1 MTVDPVQKV
10 YRLLLFIIVGFL
22 AWGIFPFLAP
32 IIGMLL
38 FSFLFTTIFLQAADS
53 LERYTKSRSLGVFII
68 LASVLTLGVA
78 FIGSFIS
85 NMGSQIKSFTLKLQR
100 DDFATS
106 IDNLSNGVKDSLP
119 ETISN
124 MIPESE
130 KIIIIAKNSML
141 GVFQSVLSLLGSA
154 GSFFFISFMVLIF
167 TIILL
172 IEYHD
177 FKRSLVRFIPNKYL
191 EVGLRMIYNIE
202 QQISKYLRGQ
212 ILAAGSVAILS
223 IIGLFIL
230 NQLGANITLIVFI
243 GIIAGLANLIPMVGP
258 FIGMIPAIL
267 IALMNNVGSDAALT
281 HQLFGTVPSPFYVLD
296 IVLMFIIVQQIDN
309 NFITPLVVGESVG
322 LHPMA
327 VMLVLLIGGTLIG
340 PLGMLFA
347 IPAAGVLKVVI
358 GEIVF
363 VTKNS
368 HLL

>member
-1 MTVDPVQKV
+1 MEI
-10 YRLLLFIIVGFL
+10 L
-22 AWGIFPFLAP
+22 PFLSS
-32 IIGMLL
+32 IIGMLV
-38 FSFLFTTIFLQAADS
+38 FSFLFTTIFLQAVDS
-53 LERYTKSRSLGVFII
+53 IERYTRSRALGVFLI
-68 LASVLTLGVA
+68 LSTTIMIGVL

-85 NMGSQIKSFTLKLQR
+85 NLGSQIKLFTQKIQR
-100 DDFATS
+100 EDFTTS
-106 IDNLSNGVKDSLP
+106 IENLSISIRDSLP
-119 ETISN
+119 DMIAN
-124 MIPESE
+124 LIPESE
-130 KIIIIAKNSML
+130 KIILIAKNVMV
-141 GVFQSVLSLLGSA
+141 GIFQSVLSLLGSA
-154 GSFFFISFMVLIF
+154 GSLFFIAFMVLIF

-177 FKRSLVRFIPNKYL
+177 FKRSLVRFMPNKYL

-202 QQISKYLRGQ
+202 LQISKYLRGQ
-212 ILAAGSVAILS
+212 ILAASSVAILS
-223 IIGLFIL
+223 IMGLFLL

-267 IALMNNVGSDAALT
+267 IALMNNIGNDIALNHQIFGSI
-281 HQLFGTVPSPFYVLD
+281 PSPFFVLD
-296 IVLMFIIVQQIDN
+296 IIIMFIIVQQIDN

-347 IPAAGVLKVVI
+347 IPVAGVLKVVMT
-358 GEIVF
+358 EIIF
-363 VTKNS
+363 ITKNS

>member
-1 MTVDPVQKV
+1 MDPVQKI
-10 YRLLLFIIVGFL
+10 YRLLIFIIVGTIL
-22 AWGIFPFLAP
+22 WRVFPFLAP

-53 LERYTKSRSLGVFII
+53 LERYTRSRSLGVFII
-68 LASVLTLGVA
+68 LSSVIALGIA

-85 NMGSQIKSFTLKLQR
+85 NMGSQIKSFSQKIQR
-100 DDFATS
+100 DDFSTS
-106 IDNLSNGVKDSLP
+106 IENLSIGIKESLP
-119 ETISN
+119 NSIGN
-124 MIPESE
+124 MVPESE
-130 KIIIIAKNSML
+130 KIITIAKNSML
-141 GVFQSVLSLLGSA
+141 EVFQSVLSLLSSA
-154 GSFFFISFMVLIF
+154 GSFFFVSFMVLIF

-212 ILAAGSVAILS
+212 ILAASSVAILS

-267 IALMNNVGSDAALT
+267 IALMNNIGNDAALS
-281 HQLFGTVPSPFYVLD
+281 HQILGTIPSPFYILD
-296 IVLMFIIVQQIDN
+296 VILMFIIVQQIDN
-309 NFITPLVVGESVG
+309 NFITPMVVGESVG

>member
-1 MTVDPVQKV
+1 MEI
-10 YRLLLFIIVGFL
+10 L
-22 AWGIFPFLAP
+22 PFLSS
-32 IIGMLL
+32 IIGMFV
-38 FSFLFTTIFLQAADS
+38 FSFLFTTIFLQAVDS
-53 LERYTKSRSLGVFII
+53 IERYTRSRALGVFLI
-68 LASVLTLGVA
+68 LSTTIMIGVL

-85 NMGSQIKSFTLKLQR
+85 NLGSQIKLFTQKIQR
-100 DDFATS
+100 EDFTTS
-106 IDNLSNGVKDSLP
+106 IENLSISIRDSLP
-119 ETISN
+119 DMIAN
-124 MIPESE
+124 LIPESE
-130 KIIIIAKNSML
+130 KIILIAKNVMV
-141 GVFQSVLSLLGSA
+141 GIFQSVLSLLGSA
-154 GSFFFISFMVLIF
+154 GSLFFIAFMVLIF

-177 FKRSLVRFIPNKYL
+177 FKRSLVRFMPNKYL

-202 QQISKYLRGQ
+202 LQISKYLRGQ
-212 ILAAGSVAILS
+212 ILAASSVAILS
-223 IIGLFIL
+223 IMGLFLL

-267 IALMNNVGSDAALT
+267 IALMNNIGSDIALN
-281 HQLFGTVPSPFYVLD
+281 HQIFESIPSPFFVLD
-296 IVLMFIIVQQIDN
+296 IIIMFIIVQQIDN

-347 IPAAGVLKVVI
+347 IPVAGVLKVVMT
-358 GEIVF
+358 EIIF
-363 VTKNS
+363 ITKNS

>member
-1 MTVDPVQKV
+1 MDPLQKI
-10 YRLLLFIIVGFL
+10 YRLLLFIIIGL
-22 AWGIFPFLAP
+22 LSIEILPFLSS
-32 IIGMLL
+32 IIGMLV
-38 FSFLFTTIFLQAADS
+38 FSFLFTTIFLQAVDS
-53 LERYTKSRSLGVFII
+53 IERYSRSRALGVFLILSTTII
-68 LASVLTLGVA
+68 IGFV
-78 FIGSFIS
+78 FIGTFIS
-85 NMGSQIKSFTLKLQR
+85 NMGSQIKLFTKKIQR
-100 DDFATS
+100 EDFTNS
-106 IDNLSNGVKDSLP
+106 IENLSISIRDSLP
-119 ETISN
+119 DTIAN
-124 MIPESE
+124 MIPESD
-130 KIIIIAKNSML
+130 KLILIAKNTMV

-154 GSFFFISFMVLIF
+154 GSLFFIAFMVLIF

-177 FKRSLVRFIPNKYL
+177 FKRSLVRFMPNKYL

-202 QQISKYLRGQ
+202 LQISKYLRGQ
-212 ILAAGSVAILS
+212 ILAASSVAILS
-223 IIGLFIL
+223 MIGLFLL
-230 NQLGANITLIVFI
+230 NQLGANITLVVFI

-267 IALMNNVGSDAALT
+267 IALMNNIGNEVALN
-281 HQLFGTVPSPFYVLD
+281 HQIFDSIPSPFFVLD
-296 IVLMFIIVQQIDN
+296 IIIMFIIVQQIDN

-347 IPAAGVLKVVI
+347 IPVAGVLKVVI
-358 GEIVF
+358 TEIVF